1 MIWNQFWS
9 DNTLPMMI
17 NSFNYLVP
25 SLFLM
30 HCSPYIHPLQSTCL
44 PFAWNTCIVFK
55 LEVYTIYLHVLP
67 HLNCF
72 LNIFSGSDWH
82 IGSRIMMTL
91 SLILLFVLEFAL
103 IGYACIQKMQKY
115 RSKLVGFI
123 IAVSLSAG
131 KDTFSHLHFHKLGL
145 RLTKI
150 SQLPWLLYS
159 YLY

>member
-1 MIWNQFWS
+1 
-9 DNTLPMMI
+9 
-17 NSFNYLVP
+17 
-25 SLFLM
+25 
-30 HCSPYIHPLQSTCL
+30 
-44 PFAWNTCIVFK
+44 
-55 LEVYTIYLHVLP
+55 
-67 HLNCF
+67 
-72 LNIFSGSDWH
+72 
-82 IGSRIMMTL
+82 MMTL

-131 KDTFSHLHFHKLGL
+131 KDTFSHLNFHKLGI

-159 YLY
+159 